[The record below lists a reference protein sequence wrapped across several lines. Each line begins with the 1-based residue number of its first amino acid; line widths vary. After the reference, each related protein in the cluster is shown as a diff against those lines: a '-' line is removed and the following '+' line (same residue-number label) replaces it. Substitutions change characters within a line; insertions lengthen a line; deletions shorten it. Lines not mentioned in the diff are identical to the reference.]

1 MCSSCWISIC
11 TLYVN
16 NNLFKTHML
25 CFSISF
31 SDHDEFVRQTAM
43 NMGNTSNAANAGQ
56 QHPSPAALPLSS
68 RTTSVIPSPIP
79 PLRIPSP
86 PLPLSSTPLL
96 PLHDHTDSKTS
107 GNHAA
112 NLVKPSSFFA
122 TPPTSSP
129 LMIPTISSS
138 APTAPPLQPPV
149 NLQRP
154 YGTPM
159 LQPFPPSTPPP
170 SLTPNPT
177 YGAVITR
184 DKVRDALLRL
194 SQVCLLHLVFS
205 HSLLSLH
212 VYELRKWPL

>member
-11 TLYVN
+11 ILYVN
-16 NNLFKTHML
+16 NNLFKTHFL
-25 CFSISF
+25 CFFISF

-43 NMGNTSNAANAGQ
+43 NMGNTSNAENTGQ

-68 RTTSVIPSPIP
+68 HATSVIPSPIP
-79 PLRIPSP
+79 PLQIPSP
-86 PLPLSSTPLL
+86 PLLSSSTPPL

-129 LMIPTISSS
+129 LMIPPISSS

-159 LQPFPPSTPPP
+159 LQPFPPST
-170 SLTPNPT
+170 LNPT

-212 VYELRKWPL
+212 VYELRK